1 MSRDIQNL
9 LFDLDGTLVDSSQTI
24 GVSIDF
30 ALDGMNIDNALNK
43 PIEAMIGRPLLD
55 IFCNEFHMT
64 EEQAFMAID
73 LYREHYNS
81 LNQAGTRVYESIRE
95 VLPALKN
102 AGYSLYI
109 ATVKP
114 TSIAD
119 KVLSDLDLRSWFDG
133 ISGSSMDSSRRDKA
147 SIIAHA
153 IRTFGLDPLHSMM
166 IGDRDQDIN
175 GARKNR
181 MPAIGVTYGFGSRE
195 ELDAAQAAHIIDHS
209 KEILSLLVN
218 PGVSK

>member
-1 MSRDIQNL
+1 MSVAIRNL

-24 GVSIDF
+24 GVSIDY
-30 ALDGMNIDNALNK
+30 ALEGMNVDKARDK

-55 IFCNEFHMT
+55 IFCNEFAMT
-64 EEQAFMAID
+64 QAQASRAID
-73 LYREHYNS
+73 LYRNHYDS

-95 VLPALKN
+95 VLPTLKK
-102 AGYSLYI
+102 AGYSLYV

-119 KVLSDLDLRSWFDG
+119 KVLSDLDLRNWFDG
-133 ISGSSMDSSRRDKA
+133 ISGSSMDSTRRDKS

-153 IRTFGLDPLHSMM
+153 LRTFSLDPLQSMM

-175 GARKNR
+175 GARNNG

-195 ELDAAQAAHIIDHS
+195 ELDAAQPAHMIDHS
-209 KEILSLLVN
+209 SEILSLLVN
-218 PGVSK
+218 PDVSK